1 MDIFVLELYFKIHRM
16 FLRDTMII
24 KKFLF
29 GAFCLIF
36 LNGCA
41 QNTALL
47 GPVYTFGSSGGSIS
61 HAGLSYGSEKMIIKM
76 TGKSTGENIK
86 EFYNQKKKE
95 KEFTYLVKQ
104 RFKET
109 RKKIGKIQVS
119 Q

>member
-86 EFYNQKKKE
+86 EFYNQKKK
-95 KEFTYLVKQ
+95 K
-104 RFKET
+104 
-109 RKKIGKIQVS
+109 RKNLLILLNKGSKKLKKK
-119 Q
+119 